1 MKDSTRNQI
10 SSFAINNDDIF
21 AEEEEDSSMRPRL
34 LVFSGNDEQ
43 SLKSYCQAMKR
54 HLMNPSVG
62 INLADLAFTLSERRS
77 HHFNRGYIVTQHTDL
92 DDSAFTFG
100 KKATNTPRV
109 GFVFTGQGAQWSQ
122 MGKGVVDTFP
132 LAKPLLERLDNALQS
147 LPTPPKWSLL
157 GK

>member
-1 MKDSTRNQI
+1 
-10 SSFAINNDDIF
+10 
-21 AEEEEDSSMRPRL
+21 MRPQL
-34 LVFSGNDEQ
+34 LIFSANDEQ
-43 SLKSYCQAMKR
+43 SLKSYYQAMKR

-77 HHFNRGYIVTQHTDL
+77 HHFNRGYIATQRTNL
-92 DDSAFTFG
+92 DDTAFTSG

-122 MGKGVVDTFP
+122 MGKGVVETFP
-132 LAKPLLERLDNALQS
+132 LAKVLLERLDNALQS